1 MPGRLAIY
9 DDILFKEDIFKTFG
23 NFQDDIQ
30 VLFKRYNIAPT
41 INIPIFTNTKIYTY
55 AHFGLIPSWAN
66 DKTNININARSETI
80 FEKSSFREAYKQRR
94 CIIPINGYY
103 EWEKDT
109 QTKTSTPYMIHSS
122 QNNYLAFAGVYEY
135 WHDNITGKTIL
146 SCALLT
152 TQPNSKI
159 EAIHDRMPVILQK
172 NDWIKWLNNQSNFET
187 LNNLY
192 TPYPNEK
199 IDIIEVND
207 VVNSVKNDTIEC
219 IQKSKKIKP
228 VQKTLF

>member
-1 MPGRLAIY
+1 MPGRLTIY

-23 NFQDDIQ
+23 NFQDNIQ

-66 DKTNININARSETI
+66 DRTNININARSETI

-103 EWEKDT
+103 EWKKDT

-159 EAIHDRMPVILQK
+159 ETIHDRMPVILQK

-219 IQKSKKIKP
+219 IQKSNKIKP